1 MAEGGGHQRDSRV
14 ASVEDRGSARVPCS
28 PILSESSRA
37 YSTGQTATVRQS
49 AVDLPP
55 KLGSPVLL
63 FPRLFA
69 STTRLEFRDRSCS
82 RESSS
87 SSYSSSSTSRREP
100 RVSIHGPGKR
110 QPETLLIVLAMNCQQ
125 LYIERLFPFDRVN
138 WRVLKILREFL
149 SAKGFWICLIF
160 ETACSFKFLNGK
172 DLRMEGILYFHNQ
185 VLIFFNYRTVCME
198 SELYIHFCNFFF
210 CNRMRL

>member
-125 LYIERLFPFDRVN
+125 LYIERLFRVN

-210 CNRMRL
+210 CKRMRL